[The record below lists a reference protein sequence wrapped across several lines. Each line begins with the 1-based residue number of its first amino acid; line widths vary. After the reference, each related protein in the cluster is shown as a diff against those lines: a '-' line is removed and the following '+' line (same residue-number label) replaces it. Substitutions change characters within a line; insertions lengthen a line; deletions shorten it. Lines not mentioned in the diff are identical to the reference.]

1 MMRFSSNVIKTVKQT
16 CTFIVGAGLLIALVA
31 CATATATPEQ
41 IKNADYGQIPEN
53 YKELI
58 QNYMST
64 RLIDPDSAHY
74 RFLKAAKGYAFLN
87 GTVRP
92 PTFGYLVAVGIDAK
106 YGICGYREEIV
117 YAFLFKGTL
126 FWELETYTSDQ
137 WVE

>member
-31 CATATATPEQ
+31 CATATPEQ

-74 RFLKAAKGYAFLN
+74 RFL
-87 GTVRP
+87 
-92 PTFGYLVAVGIDAK
+92 
-106 YGICGYREEIV
+106 
-117 YAFLFKGTL
+117 
-126 FWELETYTSDQ
+126 
-137 WVE
+137 